1 MVYDVPMRRT
11 NIYLDDAQLQ
21 ALRLLSEQRGEPVAS
36 FVREAVDSWLEAQ
49 GIRQIE
55 EDEWDRRFEELFRRR
70 ERIAKRGGFD
80 PEQVERDVMEAI
92 REVRKARAARRR

>member
-1 MVYDVPMRRT
+1 MKRT
-11 NIYLDDAQLQ
+11 NIYLDDAQRQ

-36 FVREAVDSWLEAQ
+36 LVREAVDSWLEAQ
-49 GIRQIE
+49 GVRQID
-55 EDEWDRRFEELFRRR
+55 EDEWVRRFEELFRRR
-70 ERIAKRGGFD
+70 ERIAKQGGFD